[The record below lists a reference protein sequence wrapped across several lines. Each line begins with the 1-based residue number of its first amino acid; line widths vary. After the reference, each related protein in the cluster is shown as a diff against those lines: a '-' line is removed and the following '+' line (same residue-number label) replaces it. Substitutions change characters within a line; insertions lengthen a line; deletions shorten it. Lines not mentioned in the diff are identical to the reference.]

1 MELSEGEYETFQVP
15 DITQEQIRLLQSRLN
30 STVWPNE
37 LENVHDWSYGAPTWA
52 VRPLVEEWA
61 NEFNWNEFLNELG
74 QWQHYR
80 MKIDD
85 LLIHYVHEP
94 SSKSDAIPIVLVHGW
109 PSTFYEF
116 HKIIDSL
123 RDGTENNQAFHVV
136 VPSLPGYGFSQAPKE
151 KGFGVNKIA
160 SIINRLM
167 TNLGYDKYLYHG
179 GDWGAIIGKQVAT
192 QYTKN
197 CKAFHTTMPLIPPA
211 LPTLNNLVFHPIA
224 LIKSFACLAF
234 GLNRIYG
241 SSKDEYKEFSFGNAE
256 VDSDAGYRAI
266 QGTRPYTL
274 SYGLT
279 DSPVG
284 LLSWLLEKY
293 HNWTHHPKD
302 KDKVSLPGTISSK
315 EFLTQISIY
324 WMSNTISSS
333 IRLYYESFNQNEH
346 NTSFASPVNIPLGVS
361 VFASEL
367 AKVCFFWIITIFLT

>member
-1 MELSEGEYETFQVP
+1 MFHLSKT
-15 DITQEQIRLLQSRLN
+15 
-30 STVWPNE
+30 
-37 LENVHDWSYGAPTWA
+37 
-52 VRPLVEEWA
+52 
-61 NEFNWNEFLNELG
+61 
-74 QWQHYR
+74 
-80 MKIDD
+80 KI
-85 LLIHYVHEP
+85 V
-94 SSKSDAIPIVLVHGW
+94 
-109 PSTFYEF
+109 
-116 HKIIDSL
+116 
-123 RDGTENNQAFHVV
+123 
-136 VPSLPGYGFSQAPKE
+136 
-151 KGFGVNKIA
+151 
-160 SIINRLM
+160 
-167 TNLGYDKYLYHG
+167 YHG
-179 GDWGAIIGKQVAT
+179 GDWGAIVGKQVAT

-224 LIKSFACLAF
+224 LIKSFACFAF

-256 VDSDAGYRAI
+256 VDDDAGYRAI
-266 QGTRPYTL
+266 QATRPYTL

-284 LLSWLLEKY
+284 LLCKFLPPQKKNYALFTLFVKKKKKKAWLLEKY
-293 HNWTHHPKD
+293 HDWTHHPKD

-346 NTSFASPVNIPLGVS
+346 HTAFASPVNIPLGVS

-367 AKVCFFWIITIFLT
+367 AKVRFF